1 MNVKPPLF
9 FYFLVVL
16 ILIMKTFILLSWII
30 STYAA
35 EWKIIDSGNCEDV
48 SSELLHSFSN
58 EDACVEAV
66 KTYSQI
72 FSNYGTPI
80 KETTADSPPGCILY
94 SGGSGNELRINANLT
109 TARHCTAGQVNPFKP
124 AKKCLCIKAGICPNK
139 DGQLI
144 NSDACMCG
152 TSACTAAIG
161 LFCFEEY
168 NQCGRSRV
176 KFIKLDSGRCG
187 SITGRNDIIIS
198 PEEYTASISTVCT
211 EAGTAVGK

>member
-1 MNVKPPLF
+1 M
-9 FYFLVVL
+9 
-16 ILIMKTFILLSWII
+16 MKTFILLSWII

-94 SGGSGNELRINANLT
+94 SGGSGNELRINADLLSTKKSDNT
-109 TARHCTAGQVNPFKP
+109 YDNARHCTAGQAEPFKP

-144 NSDACMCG
+144 NSDACLCG

-161 LFCFEEY
+161 LYCFEEY
-168 NQCGRSRV
+168 NQCGKSRV

-187 SITGRNDIIIS
+187 SKTGRNDIIIS
-198 PEEYTASISTVCT
+198 PEEFDARTSTVCT

>member
-1 MNVKPPLF
+1 M
-9 FYFLVVL
+9 
-16 ILIMKTFILLSWII
+16 MKTFILLSWII

-35 EWKIIDSGNCEDV
+35 EWKIIDSGNCEDQEG
-48 SSELLHSFSN
+48 ELLHSFSN
-58 EDACVEAV
+58 EDACVEGV
-66 KTYSQI
+66 NTYSQI
-72 FSNYGTPI
+72 FSNWNTNGKTSI
-80 KETTADSPPGCILY
+80 KQNAPDWPPGCILY
-94 SGGSGNELRINANLT
+94 SGGNGNELRINADLLSTKKSDNT
-109 TARHCTAGQVNPFKP
+109 YDNARHCTAGQEEPTYKP
-124 AKKCLCIKAGICPNK
+124 AKKCLCIKAGFCPNK

-176 KFIKLDSGRCG
+176 KFVKLASGRCG
-187 SITGRNDIIIS
+187 SKTGRNDIIIS
-198 PEEYTASISTVCT
+198 PEEFDARTSTVCT